1 MKRDD
6 DLIRLLQAG
15 AKSRRCGIYLYHMN
29 PLSLQFLYND
39 LETERLTAKYARMSA
54 QHDAEH
60 MSWDQIAYIN
70 IIQYIGDMRNRGN
83 YNELSHRVGYET
95 IRREYEHLESIE
107 ALLIGAAGLFG
118 TLPRDSDSRRFIA
131 EGEYL
136 LHKHKITPL
145 KASQWS
151 KSGVTNRKTPI
162 IRLAQMARIIYDNE
176 HLLSRAI
183 NCRSRNDV
191 FNLCN
196 VSASSY
202 ISKYFGDTTRHIG
215 AMTSDIVGIN
225 AIVPLQYAYG
235 HYSGDDELISLAS
248 NLNESLPAERNTIVK
263 DWQYHGVAPV
273 SAYETQALNEL
284 STSYCNKGRCREC
297 IVYRHMIS
305 NENELESVP
314 NFLNPQLW

>member
-1 MKRDD
+1 MRADD
-6 DLIRLLQAG
+6 DLIRLLQLG
-15 AKSRRCGIYLYHMN
+15 AKNRRCGIYLYHMN
-29 PLSLQFLYND
+29 PLSLQFIYND

-54 QHDAEH
+54 QHDSER

-70 IIQYIGDMRNRGN
+70 IIQYIGDMKNRGN
-83 YNELSHRVGYET
+83 YNELSHRLGYET
-95 IRREYEHLESIE
+95 LRREHENLESIE
-107 ALLIGAAGLFG
+107 ALLIGAAGLLG
-118 TLPRDSDSRRFIA
+118 TLPHDADSRKFIA
-131 EGEYL
+131 NGEYL
-136 LHKHKITPL
+136 LHKHRITPL
-145 KASQWS
+145 KESQWS
-151 KSGVTNRKTPI
+151 KDKVTKRNTPV
-162 IRLAQMARIIYDNE
+162 IRLAQMARIVYENE
-176 HLLSRAI
+176 HLFSRAI
-183 NCRSRNDV
+183 NCRSRNDI

-202 ISKYFGDTTRHIG
+202 ISKYYGDTTRHIG

-263 DWQYHGVAPV
+263 RWQDHGVNPI

-284 STSYCNKGRCREC
+284 GTAYCSKGRCREC

-305 NENELESVP
+305 DENALESVP